1 MRYLKTCDFYIYKN
15 DRIKIRDLLIKELTL
30 DQFSK
35 MDDNDIVDDSNAI
48 IVRYMDNS
56 YPQ

>member
-1 MRYLKTCDFYIYKN
+1 MRYLKTCDFYIHKN

-35 MDDNDIVDDSNAI
+35 MNDNDIVDVSNAVI
-48 IVRYMDNS
+48 IH
-56 YPQ
+56 

>member
-30 DQFSK
+30 EQFSK
-35 MDDNDIVDDSNAI
+35 MNDSDIVDPDNAVI
-48 IVRYMDNS
+48 IRYMD
-56 YPQ
+56 

>member
-35 MDDNDIVDDSNAI
+35 MNDNDIVDVSNAVI
-48 IVRYMDNS
+48 IRYLDNS
-56 YPQ
+56 RP

>member
-15 DRIKIRDLLIKELTL
+15 DRIKIRDLLIKEMTL

-35 MDDNDIVDDSNAI
+35 MNDNDIVDVSNAVI
-48 IVRYMDNS
+48 MHYMGTS
-56 YPQ
+56 HQK

>member
-30 DQFSK
+30 DRFSK
-35 MDDNDIVDDSNAI
+35 MNDNDIVDGSNAVI
-48 IVRYMDNS
+48 IRYLDNS
-56 YPQ
+56 RP